1 MLSRA
6 KTTLVAICFL
16 ALFGFLAFQVGIAST
31 YSQRHRSDHAIV
43 VANEPQNMFERF
55 WDWTTDDPVAFFT
68 FVLSVSTIGLWL
80 VTWRSGVR
88 QSREMKASIKA
99 ATDGVGAALASNQI
113 AVYNAEQR
121 LRAYVSALEV
131 NLRLQRRANMVGA
144 HQVINGPVH
153 TYSVSVVLKNG
164 GQTPTRNLTTNFSAL
179 RFIGAMPEEFDF
191 PDSGITAHGLIGPS
205 GTLLTPEINFDA
217 TEFERT
223 DANFHWY
230 IWGWAEYDDV
240 FSGTTRHRTEFCFEA
255 KPTRDPHTNEIY
267 VGFPMHKRFNAA
279 DWDTLRPYD
288 GHENRYG

>member
-1 MLSRA
+1 MFGRA
-6 KTTLVAICFL
+6 KTALAIIGFL
-16 ALFGFLAFQVGIAST
+16 ALFGFLAFQSGAASK
-31 YSQRHRSDHAIV
+31 Y
-43 VANEPQNMFERF
+43 PQHHNDQQAATEKREQKYMFERF

-68 FVLSVSTIGLWL
+68 FVLSISTIGLWL

-113 AVYNAEQR
+113 AVYNTEQK

-131 NLRLQRRANMVGA
+131 NVRLQRRANIIGA

-164 GQTPTRNLTTNFSAL
+164 GQTPTRNLTVNFSAQK
-179 RFIGAMPEEFDF
+179 FIGAIPEEFDF
-191 PDSGITAHGLIGPS
+191 PDSAITARGLIGPN
-205 GTLLTPEINFDA
+205 GTLQTPEINFDA
-217 TEFERT
+217 SEFERT

-230 IWGWAEYDDV
+230 LWGWAEYDDV
-240 FSGTTRHRTEFCFEA
+240 FSGTPRHRTEFCFEA

-267 VGFPMHKRFNAA
+267 VGFPMYKRFNAA

-288 GHENRYG
+288 GHENKYV